1 MRRITPQPPRTGFD
15 VAIEFLRRVQTLM
28 RSKDHLCRRRRQTA
42 FGPLIPMFRPR
53 ADGVAVR
60 RAITLGA
67 SSVTHVEVLEGLA
80 VGESVVIAGTD
91 TFDDAERVQL
101 ND

>member
-1 MRRITPQPPRTGFD
+1 MHGGASLEEPG
-15 VAIEFLRRVQTLM
+15 A
-28 RSKDHLCRRRRQTA
+28 H
-42 FGPLIPMFRPR
+42 
-53 ADGVAVR
+53 GVAVR
-60 RAITLGA
+60 RPIRLGTA
-67 SSVTHVEVLEGLA
+67 SVTHVEVLEGLA